1 MPTQADIRNYIVPAN
16 NNVESTSQVMNLA
29 DSVHSEFVRQVMEQ
43 FIEGFN
49 RSLTISGMESRLTEQ
64 QVEHH
69 RSQILQNQ
77 KLIEKL
83 DQMMLERD
91 DLKNRLNVAE
101 RISTAALNE
110 VAALRDDINE
120 LKNALSQRQP

>member
-43 FIEGFN
+43 FIEEFN
-49 RSLTISGMESRLTEQ
+49 RSLTVSGMESRLTEQ

-77 KLIEKL
+77 KMTEKL

-110 VAALRDDINE
+110 VAALRDDINKVKVLE
-120 LKNALSQRQP
+120 STF